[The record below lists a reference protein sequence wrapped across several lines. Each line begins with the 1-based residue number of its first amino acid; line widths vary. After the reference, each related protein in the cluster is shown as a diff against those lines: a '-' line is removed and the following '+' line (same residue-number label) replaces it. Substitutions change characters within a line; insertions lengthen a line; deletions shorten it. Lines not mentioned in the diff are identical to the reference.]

1 MRDNHGQAYSPDGS
15 RGYSLECKDN
25 SEDAEEKLRKGQS
38 GGKRVGKGREVV
50 SHCQGQ
56 DTAILYAEMW
66 VHYSLAKRL
75 LEEVA
80 FTELLADAAGIG
92 DHLSVVVVADGAD
105 GVVEMFQA
113 VDDDAYML
121 LLNPVDQ

>member
-1 MRDNHGQAYSPDGS
+1 
-15 RGYSLECKDN
+15 
-25 SEDAEEKLRKGQS
+25 
-38 GGKRVGKGREVV
+38 
-50 SHCQGQ
+50 
-56 DTAILYAEMW
+56 MW